1 MMIPTT
7 INICGI
13 PYKVR
18 FGKND
23 YDPTDQFGQIIYT
36 KGIIM
41 INPDMPEE
49 LQMQTLIHEWVHG
62 ALTMS
67 GHNKET
73 EDELLVN
80 SLAIAISGTFQL
92 KESES

>member
-1 MMIPTT
+1 MIPNT

-13 PYKVR
+13 PYKIT

-36 KGIIM
+36 KGEII
-41 INPDMPEE
+41 INPDMPEK

-62 ALTMS
+62 VLTLS
-67 GHNKET
+67 GYNKET

-80 SLAIAISGTFQL
+80 SLAIAISGTFRL
-92 KESES
+92 KEE

>member
-1 MMIPTT
+1 MLPES
-7 INICGI
+7 INIYGI
-13 PYKVR
+13 PYKVT

-23 YDPTDQFGQIIYT
+23 FEPTSQFGQIIYT
-36 KGIIM
+36 KGEIV

-49 LQMQTLIHEWVHG
+49 LQMQTLIHEWIHG
-62 ALTMS
+62 VLTLS

-80 SLAIAISGTFQL
+80 SLAIAISGTFRL
-92 KESES
+92 KEE

>member
-1 MMIPTT
+1 MIPTT

-18 FGKND
+18 FAKND
-23 YDPTDQFGQIIYT
+23 YDPTDHFGQIIYT
-36 KGIIM
+36 KGEIM

-62 ALTMS
+62 ALTLS
-67 GHNKET
+67 GHIKET
-73 EDELLVN
+73 EDELFVN
-80 SLAIAISGTFQL
+80 SLAIAISGTFRP
-92 KESES
+92 KEE

>member
-1 MMIPTT
+1 MIPKA

-13 PYKVR
+13 PYKIAY
-18 FGKND
+18 GKNA
-23 YDPTDQFGQIIYT
+23 YDPTDHFGQIIYT
-36 KGIIM
+36 EGKIM

-62 ALTMS
+62 VLVLT

-80 SLAIAISGTFQL
+80 SLSLAIYETFKP
-92 KESES
+92 KEE

>member
-1 MMIPTT
+1 MVPES

-13 PYKVR
+13 PYKVT

-23 YDPTDQFGQIIYT
+23 FEPTSQFGQIIYT
-36 KGIIM
+36 KGEII
-41 INPDMPEE
+41 INPNMPKE

-62 ALTMS
+62 VLTLS
-67 GHNKET
+67 GHNKEA

-80 SLAIAISGTFQL
+80 SLAIAISGTFVL
-92 KESES
+92 KEE

>member
-1 MMIPTT
+1 MIPEL

-13 PYKVR
+13 PFKVT

-23 YDPTDQFGQIIYT
+23 FEPTSQFGQIIYT
-36 KGIIM
+36 KGEIM

-49 LQMQTLIHEWVHG
+49 LQMQTIIHEWVHG
-62 ALTMS
+62 VLTLS

-80 SLAIAISGTFQL
+80 SLALAIGGTFRL
-92 KESES
+92 KEET

>member
-1 MMIPTT
+1 MFPVS

-13 PYKVR
+13 PYKVI

-23 YDPTDQFGQIIYT
+23 FEPTSQFGQIIYT
-36 KGIIM
+36 KGEII
-41 INPDMPEE
+41 INPNMPKE

-62 ALTMS
+62 ALTLS

-80 SLAIAISGTFQL
+80 SLALAISGTFRL
-92 KESES
+92 KDE